1 MKKIAYL
8 SLLLTITLVGGV
20 FAQAPDFAKKFSDAE
35 YHLQYQNYAEALPL
49 YVELADADPNNA
61 NVNYKAGF
69 CYLKTAGQKAK
80 AISYLEK
87 AVTNASRNYE
97 EFAATEK
104 RAPEVAFYDLGSAY
118 QLTNQFDKATDMFTK
133 YKNLIGTKDKKLSA
147 EVDRQIAI
155 CQFAS
160 ASMKSPKNIT
170 IKNVSGVNSKFPDY
184 EPVLTPD
191 ESSLLFTS
199 KREGFGNYQNIDGQ
213 YFETAFISNL
223 KDGKWSSPVLLS
235 PNINVDENDGILSVN
250 ADGQIALV
258 YRDDQKNG
266 NIWLSEAKGETWNT
280 PVELGAN
287 INSKY
292 KERGACLN
300 PEGTIIF
307 FVSDKKGG
315 IGGTDIYMSE
325 KGSDGIWGPA
335 TIVKDLSTEYD
346 EGYPY
351 LASDGKTFYFSS
363 EGHETMGG
371 MDILMSTFD
380 ASTKSFSK
388 PVNLGYPLNTPED
401 ETSLVMS
408 LDGKTAYFSSTRSD
422 TQGGEDIYMATFND
436 KAPVAMTIYNGTIIN
451 NVDPTAT
458 VFPTCKA
465 TVTSMT
471 GSGAS
476 KTYIANYTTGKF
488 KFAVSP
494 GAKYSVKVEADGNPI
509 FSEDLDL
516 TASSGF
522 QEINRDIKLNPTI
535 LTEAEKAALE
545 AEKAAKKAAAEAAE
559 QAAAQAA
566 QAAAKAE
573 AEAEAEAN
581 AKGGKGSKNAKDKN
595 GKDGNKKV
603 NPNSLPLAAVEF
615 KTNFKY
621 NATDVAASKDFNDF
635 IKGVA
640 AKIKDGQSVTINIE
654 ASASQ
659 VPTTKFGTN
668 ENLAKSRAESAKTKI
683 INALKAKGV
692 DTSKITWGK
701 MDALVQGPEYN
712 KDFNERRAE
721 YEKFQYVDVTI
732 N

>member
-1 MKKIAYL
+1 MKKTAYL
-8 SLLLTITLVGGV
+8 SLLLAITLVGGV

-35 YHLQYQNYAEALPL
+35 YHLQYQNFAEALPL
-49 YVELADADPNNA
+49 YVELADADANNA

-69 CYLKTAGQKAK
+69 CYLKTAGQKSK
-80 AISYLEK
+80 AIPYLEK

-97 EFAATEK
+97 EFAPTEK
-104 RAPEVAFYDLGSAY
+104 RAPEVAYYDLGSAY
-118 QLTNQFDKATDMFTK
+118 QLTNQFDKATDMFSK

-160 ASMKSPKNIT
+160 ANIKSPKKIT
-170 IKNVSGVNSKFPDY
+170 ITNLSTVNSKFPDY
-184 EPVLTPD
+184 EPVITPD
-191 ESSLLFTS
+191 ESSILFTS
-199 KREGFGNYQNIDGQ
+199 KRDGFGNYQNIDGQ

-235 PNINVDENDGILSVN
+235 PNINVDENDGILSIS
-250 ADGQIALV
+250 ADGQIALI

-266 NIWLSEAKGETWNT
+266 NLWLSEAKGETWNS

-287 INSKY
+287 VNTKF
-292 KERGACLN
+292 KERGACLTPDGN
-300 PEGTIIF
+300 TLF

-315 IGGTDIYMSE
+315 LGGNDIYMSE

-335 TIVKDLSTEYD
+335 TLVKDLNTEYN

-371 MDILMSTFD
+371 MDILMSTYD
-380 ASTKSFSK
+380 AATKSFSK
-388 PVNLGYPLNTPED
+388 PTNLGYPLNTPED
-401 ETSLVMS
+401 ETSLVIS
-408 LDGKTAYFSSTRSD
+408 LDGKTAYFSSNRSD
-422 TQGGEDIYMATFND
+422 TQGGDDIYMAVFND
-436 KAPVAMTIYNGTIIN
+436 KAPLAMAIYTGTVIN
-451 NVDPTAT
+451 NVDPSAT
-458 VFPTCKA
+458 VFPAIKA
-465 TVTSMT
+465 TVTSLS
-471 GSGAS
+471 GSGSS
-476 KTYIANYTTGKF
+476 KTYIANYNTGKF

-509 FSEDLDL
+509 FNEDLDL
-516 TASSGF
+516 SAVSGY
-522 QEINRDIKLNPTI
+522 QEINRDIKLNPAI
-535 LTEAEKAALE
+535 LTEAEKAALV
-545 AEKAAKKAAAEAAE
+545 AETAAKKAAAEAAE
-559 QAAAQAA
+559 KAAAEA
-566 QAAAKAE
+566 QAAADKAAAE
-573 AEAEAEAN
+573 AEVASE
-581 AKGGKGSKNAKDKN
+581 KSGKGTKEKA
-595 GKDGNKKV
+595 KKV
-603 NPNSLPLAAVEF
+603 NPNSLPLAPVEF

-621 NATDVAASKDFNDF
+621 NATDVAATKDFNDF
-635 IKGVA
+635 VKGVA
-640 AKIKDGQSVTINIE
+640 AKLKDGKSVTINIE

-683 INALKAKGV
+683 INALKAKGA

>member
-49 YVELADADPNNA
+49 YVELADADANNA

-80 AISYLEK
+80 SIPYLEK
-87 AVTNASRNYE
+87 AITNTSRNYE

-160 ASMKSPKNIT
+160 ASMKSPKKIT
-170 IKNVSGVNSKFPDY
+170 VTNVSGVNSKFPDY

-199 KREGFGNYQNIDGQ
+199 KRDGFGNYQNIDGQ

-223 KDGKWSSPVLLS
+223 KDGKWSTPTLLS
-235 PNINVDENDGILSVN
+235 PNINVDENDGILSVS
-250 ADGQIALV
+250 ADGQIALI
-258 YRDDQKNG
+258 YRDDLKNG

-287 INSKY
+287 INSKF
-292 KERGACLN
+292 KERGACLSPDGN
-300 PEGTIIF
+300 ILF

-315 IGGTDIYMSE
+315 IGGSDIYMSE

-335 TIVKDLSTEYD
+335 TNLKDLNTEYE

-351 LASDGKTFYFSS
+351 LAADGKSFYFSS

-371 MDILMSTFD
+371 MDLMMSTFD

-388 PVNLGYPLNTPED
+388 PVNLGYPLNTTED
-401 ETSLVMS
+401 ETSIVVS

-422 TQGGEDIYMATFND
+422 TQGGEDIYMAVFND
-436 KAPVAMTIYNGTIIN
+436 RTPSVVVYNGTIIN
-451 NVDPTAT
+451 NVDPSST

-471 GSGAS
+471 GSGSS
-476 KTYIANYTTGKF
+476 KTYVANYTTGKF
-488 KFAVSP
+488 KFAVNP

-516 TASSGF
+516 SAVSGF

-559 QAAAQAA
+559 KAAAEAKAA
-566 QAAAKAE
+566 EEKAAAE
-573 AEAEAEAN
+573 AEAAAN
-581 AKGGKGSKNAKDKN
+581 AKGGKGGKGGKASKDS
-595 GKDGNKKV
+595 GKKV
-603 NPNSLPLAAVEF
+603 NPNSLPLAPVEF

-621 NATDVAASKDFNDF
+621 NATDVAASKDFNNF
-635 IKGVA
+635 VKGVA
-640 AKIKDGQSVTINIE
+640 AKINDGQSVTINIE

-668 ENLAKSRAESAKTKI
+668 ENLAKSRGESAKTKI

-732 N
+732 Q

>member
-1 MKKIAYL
+1 
-8 SLLLTITLVGGV
+8 
-20 FAQAPDFAKKFSDAE
+20 
-35 YHLQYQNYAEALPL
+35 
-49 YVELADADPNNA
+49 
-61 NVNYKAGF
+61 
-69 CYLKTAGQKAK
+69 
-80 AISYLEK
+80 
-87 AVTNASRNYE
+87 
-97 EFAATEK
+97 
-104 RAPEVAFYDLGSAY
+104 
-118 QLTNQFDKATDMFTK
+118 
-133 YKNLIGTKDKKLSA
+133 
-147 EVDRQIAI
+147 
-155 CQFAS
+155 
-160 ASMKSPKNIT
+160 
-170 IKNVSGVNSKFPDY
+170 
-184 EPVLTPD
+184 
-191 ESSLLFTS
+191 
-199 KREGFGNYQNIDGQ
+199 
-213 YFETAFISNL
+213 
-223 KDGKWSSPVLLS
+223 
-235 PNINVDENDGILSVN
+235 
-250 ADGQIALV
+250 
-258 YRDDQKNG
+258 
-266 NIWLSEAKGETWNT
+266 
-280 PVELGAN
+280 
-287 INSKY
+287 
-292 KERGACLN
+292 
-300 PEGTIIF
+300 
-307 FVSDKKGG
+307 
-315 IGGTDIYMSE
+315 
-325 KGSDGIWGPA
+325 
-335 TIVKDLSTEYD
+335 
-346 EGYPY
+346 
-351 LASDGKTFYFSS
+351 
-363 EGHETMGG
+363 
-371 MDILMSTFD
+371 
-380 ASTKSFSK
+380 
-388 PVNLGYPLNTPED
+388 
-401 ETSLVMS
+401 
-408 LDGKTAYFSSTRSD
+408 
-422 TQGGEDIYMATFND
+422 
-436 KAPVAMTIYNGTIIN
+436 
-451 NVDPTAT
+451 
-458 VFPTCKA
+458 
-465 TVTSMT
+465 MT

-566 QAAAKAE
+566 EAAAKAE
-573 AEAEAEAN
+573 AEAEAAAN
-581 AKGGKGSKNAKDKN
+581 AKGGKGSKNAKDKK
-595 GKDGNKKV
+595 GKDDNKKV